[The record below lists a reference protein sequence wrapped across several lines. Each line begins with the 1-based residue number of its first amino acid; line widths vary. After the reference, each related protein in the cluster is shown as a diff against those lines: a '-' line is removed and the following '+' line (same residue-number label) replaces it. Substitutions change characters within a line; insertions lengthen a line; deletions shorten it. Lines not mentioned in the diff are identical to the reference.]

1 MSDRLI
7 QDELAYLLCKLF
19 NKEPSPAQCDS
30 YFVNFLITL
39 FENNNDDGADKYQKN
54 NTQF

>member
-19 NKEPSPAQCDS
+19 NKEPSPAECDS

-39 FENNNDDGADKYQKN
+39 FENNNDDGADKDQKN